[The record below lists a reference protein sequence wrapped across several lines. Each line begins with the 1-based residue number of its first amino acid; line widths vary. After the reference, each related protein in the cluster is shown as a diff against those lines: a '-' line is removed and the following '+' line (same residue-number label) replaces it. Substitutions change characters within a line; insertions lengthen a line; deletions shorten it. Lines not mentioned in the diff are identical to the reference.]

1 MRVEE
6 VLRAAAAAAAV
17 GATKAEVRPRRA
29 ADARRATRERYIFVY
44 RRVVSVWCC
53 ERFDG

>member
-6 VLRAAAAAAAV
+6 VLRAAAAATV

>member
-6 VLRAAAAAAAV
+6 VLRAAAATV

-44 RRVVSVWCC
+44 RRVVSVWWCC